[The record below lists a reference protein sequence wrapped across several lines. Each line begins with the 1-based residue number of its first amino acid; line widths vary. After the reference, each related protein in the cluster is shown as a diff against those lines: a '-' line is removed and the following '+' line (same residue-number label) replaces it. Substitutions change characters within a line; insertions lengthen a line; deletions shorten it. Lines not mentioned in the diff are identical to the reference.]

1 MTVRYDH
8 IVANPGDISEL
19 AIRPALEYVIE
30 FVRQGRVS
38 DPGFRYPAHLRQL
51 LARPRLL
58 KSDLR
63 RVRKAVDGDEEFRAL
78 MASSM
83 PDDAD
88 LIVRWWI
95 TRPEGWEDLILTEI
109 EERARQTEDA
119 HAAADVVREQRRR
132 RAAEQRAQT
141 AETARDESL
150 EHITSLRAENDALRE
165 ELAHYESKQQ
175 ELYETIAGLRQEL
188 RHANDRLQAAQD
200 RLAKSSEAED
210 QSVDAQRNAEHV
222 RDLALEDR
230 RSALANLSDLGGI
243 LLDLR
248 SLGQR
253 LEAALPHEQAAAE
266 RLPLPT
272 PGRLN
277 GNPQGMTI
285 HLLKSTATVIVD
297 GYNVT
302 KGTWPDRSLEQQRE
316 LLIAATEQLAARFG
330 THLIIVFDGADIAG
344 AHRENRS
351 LIRVMYSPNG
361 ITADDVIREEVR
373 RLPLSRPV
381 VVITDD
387 QAIQRDVRSE
397 GANIVSSA
405 HFSQVLY
412 S

>member
-1 MTVRYDH
+1 
-8 IVANPGDISEL
+8 
-19 AIRPALEYVIE
+19 
-30 FVRQGRVS
+30 
-38 DPGFRYPAHLRQL
+38 
-51 LARPRLL
+51 
-58 KSDLR
+58 
-63 RVRKAVDGDEEFRAL
+63 
-78 MASSM
+78 
-83 PDDAD
+83 
-88 LIVRWWI
+88 
-95 TRPEGWEDLILTEI
+95 
-109 EERARQTEDA
+109 
-119 HAAADVVREQRRR
+119 
-132 RAAEQRAQT
+132 EQRAQS

-165 ELAHYESKQQ
+165 ELVHYELQQQ
-175 ELYETIAGLRQEL
+175 ELDETIAGLRQEL

-243 LLDLR
+243 LHDLR

-253 LEAALPHEQAAAE
+253 LEAALPNEQAAAE

-285 HLLKSTATVIVD
+285 HLLKSTATVIID

-302 KGTWPDRSLEQQRE
+302 KGTWPNHSLEQQRE
-316 LLIAATEQLAARFG
+316 LLIAATERLAARFG

-361 ITADDVIREEVR
+361 ITADDVIRGEVR
-373 RLPLSRPV
+373 RLPISRPV

-387 QAIQRDVRSE
+387 QAIQRDVRSD